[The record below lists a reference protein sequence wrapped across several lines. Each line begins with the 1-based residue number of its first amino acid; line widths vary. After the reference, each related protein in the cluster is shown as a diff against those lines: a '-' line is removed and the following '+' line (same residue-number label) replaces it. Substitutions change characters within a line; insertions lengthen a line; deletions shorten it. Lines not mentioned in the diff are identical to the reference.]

1 MPTVPIHKE
10 FRLLSSTPNLTWQKK
25 TPPASGAHVNIWWLY
40 LTMQRASKLGL
51 TLGGSGQETVRATA
65 EAALSVCA
73 WDGHGYSVTPAYSR
87 LKDYVK
93 PFLSGTLGAGL
104 ALLQMDHAGYPWMA
118 HWEDCGGQT
127 TSAHPDFVF
136 FRAATATTPAAVCL
150 AESKGSRA
158 TTTDLDVQKDW
169 ERQVWSNRH
178 QVLTLP
184 GGGNVAP
191 TEGTLVSSELP
202 GPAGKKRFRS
212 TLVHGV
218 FPSGLPAVTPA
229 TASSP
234 GGGVGPNAAGGNQ
247 PLDQHAPEMDWR
259 GIQRASLRHT
269 CRLLDMPLTE
279 SILASRFWDGFSL
292 NLLFTQPRPSARRVV
307 LELRDR
313 RALLGWDDQSEPDV
327 VYAGPPQ
334 VVVQPDGS
342 WWGATIY
349 CRASVLR
356 EVLRGRVVDVVD
368 TTERRVRSW
377 GEGGQQMIRL
387 EAADGVGLMVRK
399 MFGAPGS

>member
-1 MPTVPIHKE
+1 
-10 FRLLSSTPNLTWQKK
+10 
-25 TPPASGAHVNIWWLY
+25 
-40 LTMQRASKLGL
+40 
-51 TLGGSGQETVRATA
+51 
-65 EAALSVCA
+65 
-73 WDGHGYSVTPAYSR
+73 
-87 LKDYVK
+87 
-93 PFLSGTLGAGL
+93 
-104 ALLQMDHAGYPWMA
+104 MA

-136 FRAATATTPAAVCL
+136 FRASSATTPAAVCL

-184 GGGNVAP
+184 GGGNVSP

-229 TASSP
+229 TASPP
-234 GGGVGPNAAGGNQ
+234 GGGVGPIAAGGKQ

-292 NLLFTQPRPSARRVV
+292 NLFLSQPRPSARRVV

-349 CRASVLR
+349 CRSSVLR
-356 EVLRGRVVDVVD
+356 EVLRGGLLM
-368 TTERRVRSW
+368 SS
-377 GEGGQQMIRL
+377 IPPN
-387 EAADGVGLMVRK
+387 GV
-399 MFGAPGS
+399 